1 MFTLAQ
7 LSYWSA
13 KHLGDCGLESMKIHG
28 RLQEGM
34 VADITIFDP
43 KVVREGSSYKAG
55 EQGLPPIGMPYVIVN
70 GVFAKLAKF

>member
-1 MFTLAQ
+1 
-7 LSYWSA
+7 
-13 KHLGDCGLESMKIHG
+13 
-28 RLQEGM
+28 M